1 MVSGIVETNVS
12 YKFIRKNKRDTFCAN
27 KGLMKG
33 NFMNYYNQ
41 MEKWKGGLYGLLIGD
56 ALGVPYEFHSVE
68 EIPPYEEIEMQ
79 PPLGFYRAH
88 SNIEPGTWSD
98 DGAQALCLLDSLI
111 SCGSFQLKDF
121 SDRLLAWYIQGKWA
135 VDGIVFDVG
144 IQTGE
149 ALNAYR
155 TGKAPEECGFLRPN
169 GKGNGALMRVLPL
182 ALWHKGTDKELVL
195 DAHRQCLITHGNLC
209 NQVCCALYC
218 LVARYLLNG
227 IEFSSALESAITVL
241 REIYEIMPEYEQ
253 EFEWSVRPEESWI
266 GNGSGY
272 VVDCLRSAFMIME
285 AASSYEEAVKRAI
298 MLGDDTDTTAC
309 VTGGLAGIAF
319 GFSNI
324 PKRWYEAMRG
334 KDILNIILNKS

>member
-1 MVSGIVETNVS
+1 MSLFLCVGKDCDKITN
-12 YKFIRKNKRDTFCAN
+12 KFDKSD
-27 KGLMKG
+27 
-33 NFMNYYNQ
+33 
-41 MEKWKGGLYGLLIGD
+41 KWKGGLYGMLIGD
-56 ALGVPYEFHSVE
+56 ALEVPYEFHSADQ
-68 EIPPYEEIEMQ
+68 IPSYDKIEMQ
-79 PPLGFYRAH
+79 PPLGFQRAH
-88 SNIEPGTWSD
+88 SGIEPGTWSD
-98 DGAQALCLLDSLI
+98 DGAQALCLLDSLV
-111 SCGSFQLKDF
+111 SCGSFSLKDF
-121 SDRLLAWYIQGKWA
+121 SDRLLAWYLEGKWA
-135 VDGIVFDVG
+135 VDNLVFDVG

-155 TGKAPEECGFLRPN
+155 TGTTPEKCGLLRPN

-195 DAHRQCLITHGNLC
+195 DAHMQCLITHGNLC

-227 IEFSSALESAITVL
+227 EAFSSALMTAISIL
-241 REIYEIMPEYEQ
+241 REVYQKMPDYEQ
-253 EFEWSVRPEESWI
+253 EFEWSMRPEEPWI

-272 VVDCLRSAFMIME
+272 VVDCLRSAFMIMR

-319 GFSNI
+319 GFDSI
-324 PKRWYEAMRG
+324 PQRWYKELRG
-334 KDILNIILNKS
+334 KNLLNAFIS